1 MFRIKFEKPDWDTPA
16 VPSAF
21 KIFTAEARHARV
33 VKGLELARQYEATLE
48 TDKQKLNVDAMASA
62 KQGHPVE
69 DLSMR
74 NKDFDVRIAKAKKD
88 RQEMV
93 EKTDASKVRLEAAL
107 ERRAARSAT
116 LRRWLTSLKASKLN
130 ARHTFSQ
137 ATHQAAEQWRAAGH
151 AAAEKHSFPRGKKL
165 AYRAKV
171 QNGFV
176 QLVIVYLGMGI
187 ELALRVVVM
196 LAIGSLQ
203 LAAWLLA
210 KLLQFALWAVS
221 MLVQVVVLLLRSV
234 VQVVFFLAD
243 YIVQGLVYPFSRL
256 NQWRKQRQLR
266 RPQVP
271 VTTDAAPAAA

>member
-1 MFRIKFEKPDWDTPA
+1 MLGIKFEKPDWDVPA

-21 KIFTAEARHARV
+21 KVFTAEARHARV

-48 TDKQKLNVDAMASA
+48 ADKQQLNANAMASA

-74 NKDFDVRIAKAKKD
+74 NKDFDVKIAKAKKD

-93 EKTDASKVRLEAAL
+93 EKANASKDRLDAAL
-107 ERRAARSAT
+107 ERRAARSVAF
-116 LRRWLTSLKASKLN
+116 RRWLDSLKGSRLN
-130 ARHTFSQ
+130 AKYTFSR
-137 ATHQAAEQWRAAGH
+137 ATHEAAEQWRAAGH
-151 AAAEKHSFPRGKKL
+151 AAAEKHTFPRGKKM
-165 AYRAKV
+165 AYRAQA

-176 QLVIVYLGMGI
+176 QLVITYLGLG
-187 ELALRVVVM
+187 LDLVLRVIVM
-196 LAIGSLQ
+196 VSIGTLKVT
-203 LAAWLLA
+203 AWLLA
-210 KLLQFALWAVS
+210 KLLQFALWTVS
-221 MLVQVVVLLLRSV
+221 MLIALVVVLLRTV

-243 YIVQGLVYPFSRL
+243 YIAQGLVYPFSRL